1 MKVGNTTG
9 TFWYGET
16 ADGIYGR
23 MAEIGYDAAD
33 QSMSDIKDP
42 IYHDDAALREF
53 CAANKAAAAHY
64 GIVINQLHGPWPTCD
79 TDDESRAEG
88 WRCFH
93 RAVLACH
100 MMEIPYMVFHP
111 QMPYGWGNE
120 PEPALA
126 KRLTVDLMCD
136 LLPDCEKYGVTI
148 CLENMPFLGHR
159 ISTMDRIVDVLQ
171 TVNHPNAGICFDTGH
186 ALVFGRDLGDDVR
199 LAAPYLKCL
208 HVHDNDGTRDGHKLP
223 YSAGGIG
230 NWENFTAALAEVGY
244 RGVMSLECMGDIPDV
259 KRELRLY
266 YERLTYGTGRY
277 LADCTEKIN
286 R

>member
-1 MKVGNTTG
+1 
-9 TFWYGET
+9 
-16 ADGIYGR
+16 
-23 MAEIGYDAAD
+23 
-33 QSMSDIKDP
+33 
-42 IYHDDAALREF
+42 
-53 CAANKAAAAHY
+53 
-64 GIVINQLHGPWPTCD
+64 
-79 TDDESRAEG
+79 
-88 WRCFH
+88 
-93 RAVLACH
+93 
-100 MMEIPYMVFHP
+100 MVFHP

-120 PEPALA
+120 PVPALA

-277 LADCTEKIN
+277 LADCAEKTN